1 MESSRLAS
9 AQDLELLTALGEQA
23 RAEMRPK
30 RGGDV
35 LDRLDIHASTV
46 DDRMAQALADQ
57 SSVVAVGTV
66 DGAPVAYGLMVVTE
80 AADGS
85 THAVIE
91 ELFVEPEARSVG
103 VGESLAD
110 LLLGIAAERGAIGV
124 DSLALPGD
132 RATKNFFESR
142 GMVARAIIVHRVVGD
157 R

>member
-1 MESSRLAS
+1 
-9 AQDLELLTALGEQA
+9 
-23 RAEMRPK
+23 
-30 RGGDV
+30 
-35 LDRLDIHASTV
+35 
-46 DDRMAQALADQ
+46 MAQVLADR

-66 DGAPVAYGLMVVTE
+66 DGAPVAYGLMSVTE

-85 THAVIE
+85 IHAFIE
-91 ELFVEPEARSVG
+91 ELFVELEARSVG

-110 LLLGIAAERGAIGV
+110 LLLGIAAERGARWV

-142 GMVARAIIVHRVVGD
+142 GMVARAIIVSREVGD